1 MDMEMDKDVER
12 VIDNIKKIRNEKKIS
27 IIQLSNES
35 GVSRSH
41 LFYIESKKSV
51 PSLNTLA
58 KLAKTLNVKMKD
70 FFD

>member
-1 MDMEMDKDVER
+1 MDKEVEQI
-12 VIDNIKKIRNEKKIS
+12 VDNIRKIRNEKNIS
-27 IIQLSNES
+27 IIQLSNDS
-35 GVSRSH
+35 GISRSH

-58 KLAKTLNVKMKD
+58 KLAKAMKVSMKD

>member
-1 MDMEMDKDVER
+1 MEMNKEVER

-58 KLAKTLNVKMKD
+58 KLAKALNVKMKD

>member
-1 MDMEMDKDVER
+1 MDMNKEVEQ
-12 VIDNIKKIRNEKKIS
+12 VIDNIKKIRNEKQIS

-35 GVSRSH
+35 GISRSH

-51 PSLNTLA
+51 PSLNTLS
-58 KLAKTLNVKMKD
+58 KLAQALNVKMKD

>member
-1 MDMEMDKDVER
+1 MEMDKEVEQ
-12 VIDNIKKIRNEKKIS
+12 VIDNIKRIRNEKQIS

-35 GVSRSH
+35 GISRSH

-51 PSLNTLA
+51 PSLNTLS
-58 KLAKTLNVKMKD
+58 KLAKALNVKMKD

>member
-1 MDMEMDKDVER
+1 MDMNKEVEQ
-12 VIDNIKKIRNEKKIS
+12 VIDNIKKIRNEKQIS

-35 GVSRSH
+35 GISCSH

-51 PSLNTLA
+51 PSLNTLS
-58 KLAKTLNVKMKD
+58 KLAQALNVKMKD

>member
-1 MDMEMDKDVER
+1 MNKEVEQ
-12 VIDNIKKIRNEKKIS
+12 VIDNIKKIRNEKQIS

-35 GVSRSH
+35 GISRSH

-51 PSLNTLA
+51 PSLNTLS
-58 KLAKTLNVKMKD
+58 KLAQALNVKMKD